1 MKVKILNKCY
11 TGTQGNMHKGEEY
24 DLEDR
29 IANKLIARGYA
40 EEVKDKKKKKSFID
54 RAVKALETPE
64 DE

>member
-1 MKVKILNKCY
+1 MKVKILEKCY

-24 DLEDR
+24 ELDQKTAE
-29 IANKLIARGYA
+29 KLIARAFA
-40 EEVKDKKKKKSFID
+40 EEVKEKKKKKSFIN

>member
-40 EEVKDKKKKKSFID
+40 EEAKEKKKKKSFIN